1 MERESIENGFEDFL
15 RVKTDQFRLHPS
27 ESVWTE
33 LAARM
38 HKPRRWPYV
47 LGGVFLFGLG
57 IGAGIMMERVSM
69 QRSATAESILVS
81 ASSKPA
87 QSSPQTPADPST
99 GSLYPVGEQTQI
111 VENFLLNGQFRTD
124 FASRPH
130 TPGFTRNTRDVA
142 SVNPTTRS
150 ISTLPVNTDISL
162 SYPVP
167 GRLESVRIRTLAMAK
182 QPGSQY
188 KTDKEKA
195 LKPSA
200 ITSVTANV
208 LNTIGRIG
216 KRTGLQLYIAP
227 SVSYRRLVGQATK
240 STFAYS
246 GFPYSANYGFPTDVN
261 DAVIHK
267 PAFGL
272 EIGSALTQNIGRKVR
287 LRAGLQFNYN
297 NYDIEAYSYVPEM
310 APFSAARPAGYGT
323 PINTLAYYR
332 NSNGF
337 DRTWLRN
344 SHLMVSMPVGI
355 EASLFGNRRV
365 RFNVASTIQPTYV
378 LNNKSYLISTNLK
391 NYAQEPAL
399 YRNWNVN
406 AGAEAY
412 LSVDAGTYR
421 WVIGPQMRYQLLSSY
436 KEDYPIR
443 EHLVDYGFKI
453 GIQKTLK

>member
-1 MERESIENGFEDFL
+1 MERKSIEDGFEDFL
-15 RVKTDQFRLHPS
+15 REKTDQFRMHPS

-33 LAARM
+33 LAGRM
-38 HKPRRWPYV
+38 HKPRRWPYA
-47 LGGVFLFGLG
+47 LGGVLLFGLG
-57 IGAGIMMERVSM
+57 IGAGILLERLGENLTSSNEIKVATHNGKHEVL
-69 QRSATAESILVS
+69 SALPSRAFASPTDQISEESR
-81 ASSKPA
+81 
-87 QSSPQTPADPST
+87 
-99 GSLYPVGEQTQI
+99 I
-111 VENFLLNGQFRTD
+111 VESFLLNENFQQEIRRKQYVMAAPEKT
-124 FASRPH
+124 AEWAVVSQ
-130 TPGFTRNTRDVA
+130 FTRTTDVFPTNGRPIDVKIEP
-142 SVNPTTRS
+142 SVFE
-150 ISTLPVNTDISL
+150 
-162 SYPVP
+162 P
-167 GRLESVRIRTLAMAK
+167 GKIRTMALAR
-182 QPGSQY
+182 QTNRSL
-188 KTDKEKA
+188 KTDKDRA
-195 LKPSA
+195 LKPS
-200 ITSVTANV
+200 TLTTVTANV
-208 LNTIGRIG
+208 LNSIGKMS
-216 KRTGLQLYIAP
+216 KRTGLQLYVAP

-240 STFAYS
+240 SNFTYS

-272 EIGSALTQNIGRKVR
+272 EIGSSLTQNIGPKIR
-287 LRAGLQFNYN
+287 LKAGLQFNFN
-297 NYDIEAYSYVPEM
+297 NYDIEAYSYMPEL
-310 APFSAARPAGYGT
+310 APFSAART
-323 PINTLAYYR
+323 PGIGSAINTVAYYR
-332 NSNGF
+332 NANGF

-344 SHLMVSMPVGI
+344 SHVMVSVPVGF

-399 YRNWNVN
+399 YRNWNIN

-412 LSVDAGTYR
+412 LSVDAGTHR

>member
-1 MERESIENGFEDFL
+1 MERESIEDGFEDFL
-15 RVKTDQFRLHPS
+15 RVKTDQFRMHPS

-33 LAARM
+33 LTARM
-38 HKPRRWPYV
+38 HKPRRWPYA
-47 LGGVFLFGLG
+47 LGGVLLFGLG
-57 IGAGIMMERVSM
+57 IGAGIMIERATV
-69 QRSATAESILVS
+69 QRTAPEQIVFNEPSTSHAS
-81 ASSKPA
+81 ASA
-87 QSSPQTPADPST
+87 
-99 GSLYPVGEQTQI
+99 GSLRVESVESSAPIEEQSRI
-111 VENFLLNGQFRTD
+111 VENFLLSGQFRTE
-124 FASRPH
+124 AGPR
-130 TPGFTRNTRDVA
+130 
-142 SVNPTTRS
+142 PTTLAS
-150 ISTLPVNTDISL
+150 IKDTRAFALVDPWSRTTGVLPENTGMTA
-162 SYPVP
+162 SYPDA
-167 GRLESVRIRTLAMAK
+167 GLLGSTRFRTLAMAK
-182 QPGSQY
+182 QSGTSR
-188 KTDKEKA
+188 KTDKERA

-200 ITSVTANV
+200 RTSVTANV

-216 KRTGLQLYIAP
+216 KRTGLQLYVAP

-240 STFAYS
+240 STYAYS

-272 EIGSALTQNIGRKVR
+272 EIGSALTQNIGRKIR
-287 LRAGLQFNYN
+287 LKAGLQFNYN
-297 NYDIEAYSYVPEM
+297 NYDIEAYSYVPEL
-310 APFSAARPAGYGT
+310 APFSAARTAGYGSS
-323 PINTLAYYR
+323 INTLAYYR
-332 NSNGF
+332 NTNGF
-337 DRTWLRN
+337 DKTWLRN
-344 SHLMVSMPVGI
+344 SHLMVSVPIGF

-399 YRNWNVN
+399 YRNWNLN

-412 LSVDAGTYR
+412 VSVDAGTFR